1 MKCLVVVD
9 MQNDFIT
16 GPLGTSEAQIIL
28 PKVINKVK
36 SFNGIVF
43 ATADTHDSLYPI
55 TQEGK
60 NLPIKHCVE
69 GSNGWMMPK
78 ELIEILPKSAK
89 PPIRKNTFG
98 SRILGFNIFHLYEEF
113 LFENGEPIDE
123 VILVGLCTDICIISN
138 ALLLK
143 AYVPD
148 IKITVD
154 ASCCAGTSPEAH
166 EIALKA
172 MQQCQINIENWEGDL
187 HNS

>member
-16 GPLGTSEAQIIL
+16 GSLGTKEAQDVL
-28 PKVINKVK
+28 PKVIDKVK
-36 SFNGIVF
+36 SFSGIVF
-43 ATADTHDSLYPI
+43 ATVDTHDSLYPI

-60 NLPIKHCVE
+60 FLPIKHCIE
-69 GSNGWMMPK
+69 GSNGWMIPK
-78 ELIEILPKSAK
+78 ELMDVLPKSAK

-98 SRILGFNIFHLYEEF
+98 SRTLGFTVFHLYEEY

-123 VILVGLCTDICIISN
+123 VILVGLCTDICVISN

-166 EIALKA
+166 ETALRA
-172 MQQCQINIENWEGDL
+172 MQQCQVNIINWKR
-187 HNS
+187 